1 MALGGRL
8 SDCRLLH
15 GTASRL
21 GTFAGVDMKNER
33 VMLITGASTGIGAAV
48 ARQAAAEGFRRV
60 LLARSQQM
68 SAAVKAAMERF
79 GGIDVVFANAG
90 TGGSPGG
97 FSGADPESWERL
109 LMTNVYG
116 LALTLQCTAEALKKS
131 RGHAVIT
138 SSIAGRRSIAG
149 SMYSASKWAA
159 TGIGHGFRKEIGKH
173 GVRVTLI
180 EPGMVDT
187 PFFDSPKPDMLQ
199 PEDVARAVMYAIAQ
213 PAHME
218 IHEMVV
224 LPMAQQDSDT
234 VP

>member
-1 MALGGRL
+1 MNN
-8 SDCRLLH
+8 D
-15 GTASRL
+15 
-21 GTFAGVDMKNER
+21 R
-33 VMLITGASTGIGAAV
+33 VMLITGASSGIGAAV
-48 ARQAAAEGFRRV
+48 ARQAASEGFRLV
-60 LLARSQQM
+60 LLARSKEKLEALQSELGGDVLVVPTDVSSQDELQ
-68 SAAVKAAMERF
+68 AAVKAGLERF
-79 GGIDVVFANAG
+79 GKIDVVFANAG
-90 TGGSPGG
+90 TGGAPGG
-97 FSGADPESWERL
+97 FSGADPESWKRL

-116 LALTLQCTAEALKKS
+116 LALTLQCTAEALKAS

-138 SSIAGRRSIAG
+138 SSIAGRVSIAG

-187 PFFDSPKPDMLQ
+187 PFFDTAKPDMLK
-199 PEDVARAVMYAIAQ
+199 PDDIARAVLFAVAQ
-213 PAHME
+213 PKSME

-224 LPMAQQDSDT
+224 LPMVEQDSDS

>member
-1 MALGGRL
+1 M
-8 SDCRLLH
+8 S
-15 GTASRL
+15 
-21 GTFAGVDMKNER
+21 NER

-48 ARQAAAEGFRRV
+48 ARQAASQGFRLV
-60 LLARSQQM
+60 LLARSQDRLDALYEELSGEVLVVPTDVTSHEQLS
-68 SAAVKAAMERF
+68 SAVRSATERF
-79 GGIDVVFANAG
+79 GSIDVVFANAG
-90 TGGSPGG
+90 TGGAPGG
-97 FSGADPESWERL
+97 FIGADPESWERL

-116 LALTLQCTAEALKKS
+116 LALTLQCTAEALKAS

-187 PFFDSPKPDMLQ
+187 PFFDSPKPDMLK
-199 PEDVARAVMYAIAQ
+199 PDDVARAVMYAIAQ
-213 PAHME
+213 PDHME

-224 LPMAQQDSDT
+224 LPMAQQDSDS

>member
-1 MALGGRL
+1 
-8 SDCRLLH
+8 
-15 GTASRL
+15 
-21 GTFAGVDMKNER
+21 MKSER
-33 VMLITGASTGIGAAV
+33 VMLITGASSGIGAAV
-48 ARQAAAEGFRRV
+48 ARQAAAEGFRLV
-60 LLARSQQM
+60 LLARSQQKLRALESELSGEVLVVPTDVSSHEQL

-138 SSIAGRRSIAG
+138 SSIAGRRSLAG

-199 PEDVARAVMYAIAQ
+199 PEDVARSVMYAIAQ
-213 PAHME
+213 PQHME

>member
-1 MALGGRL
+1 
-8 SDCRLLH
+8 
-15 GTASRL
+15 
-21 GTFAGVDMKNER
+21 MKNER

-48 ARQAAAEGFRRV
+48 ARQAAAEGFRLV
-60 LLARSQQM
+60 LLARSQQKLEALESELSGEVLVVPTDVSSQEQLS
-68 SAAVKAAMERF
+68 SAVRAATERF

>member
-1 MALGGRL
+1 
-8 SDCRLLH
+8 
-15 GTASRL
+15 
-21 GTFAGVDMKNER
+21 MKIER

-48 ARQAAAEGFRRV
+48 ARQAAEEGFRLV
-60 LLARSQQM
+60 LLARSQDKLDALQAELSGEVLVVPTDVTSHEQLS
-68 SAAVKAAMERF
+68 SAVRAATERF

-90 TGGSPGG
+90 TGGAPGG
-97 FSGADPESWERL
+97 FTGADPESWERL

-116 LALTLQCTAEALKKS
+116 LALTLQCTAEALKAS

-187 PFFDSPKPDMLQ
+187 PFFDNPKPDMLK
-199 PEDVARAVMYAIAQ
+199 PDDVARAVMYAIAQ
-213 PAHME
+213 PPHME